1 MGIRWNNKMGQPET
15 WNLSFPAVMD
25 ERGRISIKKE
35 VIDTAK
41 IQPGDTIFLTLTT
54 VSRKET

>member
-1 MGIRWNNKMGQPET
+1 MGQPET